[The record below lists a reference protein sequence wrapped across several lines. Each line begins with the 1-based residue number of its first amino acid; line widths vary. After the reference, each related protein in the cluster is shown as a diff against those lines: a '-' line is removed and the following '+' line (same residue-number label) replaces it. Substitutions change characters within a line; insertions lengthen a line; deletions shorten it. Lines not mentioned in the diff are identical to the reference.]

1 MGNIEYYNIITTP
14 SGKEYKLYEI
24 QNKEYIV
31 LLKFL
36 QAENFTGFFE
46 TLDKILERSVSD
58 IKELDIIDRMY
69 IYIGFYYYNINPSMP
84 IKHPKLGQAELKLE
98 NVLDSIE
105 KSYIQNYKIF
115 KLNDK
120 IQAEVHYARDFYF
133 EDDKPVVNYGTCIR
147 KLKVNEWRDISKIES
162 ERILDTIST
171 DIGIKIEMYTRNELS
186 AKINIFDLPMM
197 DPVYVDVN
205 SSELIYFVYNLFKE
219 NLQNYYTEL
228 YISVQYLKMDKQAFD
243 SLTPAET
250 MIILKI
256 MSDDKEKQNKEMKKS
271 SGLAIPSALDED
283 SMF

>member
-105 KSYIQNYKIF
+105 KSYIQNCKIF

-120 IQAEVHYARDFYF
+120 IEAEVHYARDFYF
-133 EDDKPVVNYGTCIR
+133 EDDKPVISYGTCIR